1 MNALIAFLYTL
12 LGLFI
17 IATWLLGFVIA
28 KGVSAFFCIFPL
40 YSWYVVIEYFW
51 NHVQLC

>member
-1 MNALIAFLYTL
+1 MTALMN
-12 LGLFI
+12 GLFGVLF

-28 KGVSAFFCIFPL
+28 KGWAAFFCIFPL